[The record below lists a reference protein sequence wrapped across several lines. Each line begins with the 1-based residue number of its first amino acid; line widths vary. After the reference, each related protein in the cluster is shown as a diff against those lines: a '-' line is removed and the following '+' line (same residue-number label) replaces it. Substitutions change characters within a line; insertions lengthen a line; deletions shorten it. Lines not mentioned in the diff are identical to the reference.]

1 MNLRTNVHNTI
12 ESTLKYR
19 QKKLSIEPQILKSEN
34 VLVTVMVHL
43 YLNTNGKLRWE
54 DNILHYL
61 PPNSLGS

>member
-54 DNILHYL
+54 DNILHYR